1 MELILAGLLDSISP
15 QSLMFL
21 LFGVSVGVVVGA
33 IPGINGPMAI
43 ALFIPITYYMTP
55 LTAIGFLVG
64 LNKEAFFGG
73 AVSAVLLRTPG
84 TPEAAATS
92 WDGYPLTQQGKG
104 EKALRMA
111 LAAPLP
117 SSGGEVM

>member
-1 MELILAGLLDSISP
+1 MESILAGLYDAVSP
-15 QSLMFL
+15 ASLIFL
-21 LFGVSVGVVVGA
+21 FAGVAIGVLIGA

-64 LNKEAFFGG
+64 LNKGAFYGG

-92 WDGYPLTQQGKG
+92 WDGYPLTKQSQSKS
-104 EKALRMA
+104 ANYQ
-111 LAAPLP
+111 
-117 SSGGEVM
+117 